1 MPKCHST
8 AEQVH
13 GNMVFKMGAPSWIM
27 QCRLKTFPRMVT
39 LVWSPELEN
48 TLRCC
53 CRTALISQHA
63 ETIACLLLQDK
74 ARLHCWGREVWF
86 HLFTCESFFHI
97 FPLPPVTLT
106 ISLPFLL
113 FYLSLFFFLNVLR
126 VSSAVTTLKIRHWE
140 TRSVRGCMCVPI
152 CVSTCNEHHMCV
164 YQSPG

>member
-113 FYLSLFFFLNVLR
+113 FYLSLFFFFKCPPGVISSDHPEDKTLGNQKCAWVYVCAYLR
-126 VSSAVTTLKIRHWE
+126 KHL
-140 TRSVRGCMCVPI
+140 
-152 CVSTCNEHHMCV
+152 
-164 YQSPG
+164 